1 MALIKSGLPC
11 PHPECDSSDAFAIY
25 DNGWGKCFS
34 CYRNIPMDQ
43 EAIKEAQEEDFIVTN
58 TYVAPSA
65 QKALTEPYRSSGDD
79 IKFRSIADRGINVNT
94 AERYGVGYRN
104 NDLIFPYGSSAA
116 KVRINGE
123 KKFTIKGE
131 WSSYKGLFGQERFAA
146 GGKLVIITEGE
157 IDALSAFQMMDSKW
171 PVVSVRNGAQAALK
185 DCKDNYEF
193 LDSFD
198 SVYICFDNDDPGM
211 EAAGKVAELFAKKA
225 KVVKLPNG
233 MKDANDMLQDNR
245 KTEFSVALWRA
256 ESYTP
261 DGIIAGDTLFDEVMR
276 PIEGSDVD
284 YPFAGL
290 NKLTYGMRK
299 GELITVTAGSG
310 LGKSQF
316 LREIIWNIL
325 NTTDERVGLMFME
338 ESVRKT
344 ALSLM
349 SLAVDKP
356 LHLPDSQA
364 SDEEKE
370 NAFNKTLGT
379 GRVFLFDHFGSS
391 DVDNI
396 VNRVRYMAKAMDC
409 HYIFLDH
416 ISIVVSAQ
424 SNGDERKAIDEI
436 MTKLRTLVQ
445 ETGISLV
452 CVSHLKRPE
461 SKGHEEG
468 AATSLAQLRGSGSIA
483 QLSDMVI
490 GLERNGQDDDPIKR
504 NTTHVRVLKNRF
516 SGTTGKACALLYSL
530 ETGRMTE
537 YHPDDEEAL

>member
-1 MALIKSGLPC
+1 MAFVKSGLPC
-11 PHPECDSSDAFAIY
+11 PKCSSSDAYAVGE
-25 DNGWGKCFS
+25 NGWGKCFS
-34 CYRNIPMDQ
+34 CDSNIPP
-43 EAIKEAQEEDFIVTN
+43 ENASNEERVVTSRVVPPAN
-58 TYVAPSA
+58 RT
-65 QKALTEPYRSSGDD
+65 ALTEPYRASEGITYKAWTDRSLD
-79 IKFRSIADRGINVNT
+79 IRSM
-94 AERYGVGYRN
+94 EHFGVGLKGS
-104 NDLIFPYGSSAA
+104 DMVFPYGDAAA
-116 KVRINGE
+116 KVRVNGD
-123 KKFTIKGE
+123 KKFTIKGD
-131 WSSYKGLFGQERFAA
+131 WSSYKGLFGQDKASA
-146 GGKLVIITEGE
+146 GGKLIILTEGE
-157 IDALSAFQMMDSKW
+157 IDAISAFQMMEYKY

-198 SVYICFDNDDPGM
+198 TVYICFDNDTPGL
-211 EAAGKVAELFAKKA
+211 EATKEVAELFARKSKI
-225 KVVKLPNG
+225 VKIPNG
-233 MKDANDMLQDNR
+233 MKDANDMLMDRRN
-245 KTEFSVALWRA
+245 KEFQIALWRA

-261 DGIIAGDTLFDEVMR
+261 DGIIAGDTLFDEVMK
-276 PIEGSDVD
+276 PIQAADVD
-284 YPFAGL
+284 YPFDGL
-290 NKLTYGMRK
+290 NKLTYGIRK

-316 LREIIWNIL
+316 LREIIWNIID
-325 NTTDERVGLMFME
+325 TTDEKVGLMFME

-349 SLAVDKP
+349 SLAVNKP

-364 SDEEKE
+364 SDEEKT
-370 NAFNKTLGT
+370 NAFNATLGT
-379 GRVFLFDHFGSS
+379 GRVYLFDHFGSS

-436 MTKLRTLVQ
+436 MTKLRTLVA
-445 ETGISLV
+445 ETGICLV

-461 SKGHEEG
+461 NKGHEEG

-490 GLERNGQDDDPIKR
+490 GLERNGQADDVLER
-504 NTTHVRVLKNRF
+504 NTTKVRVLKNRF
-516 SGTTGKACALLYSL
+516 SGTTGPACKLLYSL
-530 ETGRMTE
+530 DTGRMTE
-537 YHPDDEEAL
+537 RHEDEEEAL